1 MRLGIVLAGF
11 TALPAAELIAAAREA
26 EARGYHTAWLGE
38 VAGYDAIVMSTVVA
52 THTERLVVANGVLP
66 VQTRTP
72 VILGM
77 ATASLNHLAPGRFA
91 LGLGLSSRT
100 IVEQWHGLAF
110 SPALGQIREAVAIV
124 RKVAAGE
131 RVNHEGAFYRVK
143 NFRLTGPAPKAPVRV
158 YLAALGPEMLE
169 LAGEIADGVLL
180 NWIPPE
186 AVAASVAHLEA
197 GAGKA
202 GRTLDGFEIASFV
215 RTCVTDDA
223 AAARETLA
231 RDITGYATVDV
242 YASFFR
248 DRGLPGRGGGGG
260 RGVELGRPGRRR
272 QARLAAHARRPRRGR
287 RRGLLPGPHR
297 RVRRRRRHPAGDRAL
312 RAGRRRPRV
321 APANAAHLSLSRCPC
336 ASSA

>member
-1 MRLGIVLAGF
+1 MRAGIVLAGF
-11 TALPAAELIAAAREA
+11 TSLPAADFIATAREA

-38 VAGYDAIVMSTVVA
+38 VSGYDAIVMSTVVA

-77 ATASLNHLAPGRFA
+77 AAAALNHLAPGRFA
-91 LGLGLSSRT
+91 LGLGLSSKT
-100 IVEQWHGLAF
+100 IVEQWHGLSF
-110 SPALGQIREAVAIV
+110 SPALGQIREAVEIV
-124 RKVAAGE
+124 RQVASGE
-131 RVNHEGAFYRVK
+131 RVNHEGKFYRVK
-143 NFRLTGPAPKAPVRV
+143 NFRLTSPPPAAPVRI

-186 AVAASVAHLEA
+186 AVPASITHLET
-197 GAGKA
+197 GARRA

-223 AAARETLA
+223 TAARETLA

-248 DRGLPGRGGGGG
+248 TAGYPDE
-260 RGVELGRPGRRR
+260 V
-272 QARLAAHARRPRRGR
+272 AAVGA
-287 RRGLLPGPHR
+287 
-297 RVRRRRRHPAGDRAL
+297 AWASGDRAGAVKRVSPRML
-312 RAGRRRPRV
+312 DGLGVVGDEAFCRARIAEFARAGITQPV
-321 APANAAHLSLSRCPC
+321 IVPFAPAADRASLLRTLRTFP
-336 ASSA
+336 

>member
-11 TALPAAELIAAAREA
+11 AALPLADFVAAAREA

-38 VAGYDAIVMSTVVA
+38 VAGYDALVMSTVVA

-72 VILGM
+72 VVLGM
-77 ATASLNHLAPGRFA
+77 ATASLDHLAPGRFA
-91 LGLGLSSRT
+91 LGLGLSSKT
-100 IVEQWHGLAF
+100 IVEQWHGLRF
-110 SPALGQIREAVAIV
+110 TPALGQIREAVQIV
-124 RKVAAGE
+124 RAVAAGE
-131 RVNHEGAFYRVK
+131 RVNHEGAFYRVR
-143 NFRLTGPAPKAPVRV
+143 NFRLTGPAAKVPVRI

-186 AVAASVAHLEA
+186 AVAASIAHLQA
-197 GAGKA
+197 GARRA

-242 YASFFR
+242 YAAFFR
-248 DRGLPGRGGGGG
+248 TAGYPDEVAGAG
-260 RGVELGRPGRRR
+260 
-272 QARLAAHARRPRRGR
+272 AAWAS
-287 RRGLLPGPHR
+287 
-297 RVRRRRRHPAGDRAL
+297 GDRAGAVKQVSPRMLDGLGVVGDEAFCRARIAAFARAGVTQPVIVPFTPAGADRASLLRTL
-312 RAGRRRPRV
+312 RAFP
-321 APANAAHLSLSRCPC
+321 
-336 ASSA
+336 

>member
-11 TALPAAELIAAAREA
+11 TALPAADFVAAAREA

-38 VAGYDAIVMSTVVA
+38 VAGYDALVMSTVVA

-72 VILGM
+72 VVLGM

-91 LGLGLSSRT
+91 LGLGLSSKT
-100 IVEQWHGLAF
+100 IVEQWHGLTF
-110 SPALGQIREAVAIV
+110 SPALAQIREAVEII
-124 RKVAAGE
+124 RKVATGE
-131 RVNHEGAFYRVK
+131 RVNQEGKFYRVK
-143 NFRLTGPAPKAPVRV
+143 NFRLTGPAPKAPVRI

-186 AVAASVAHLEA
+186 AVPASIAHLEA
-197 GAGKA
+197 GARRA
-202 GRTLDGFEIASFV
+202 GRTLAEFEIASFV

-223 AAARETLA
+223 AAARATLA

-248 DRGLPGRGGGGG
+248 TAGYPDE
-260 RGVELGRPGRRR
+260 V
-272 QARLAAHARRPRRGR
+272 AAVGA
-287 RRGLLPGPHR
+287 
-297 RVRRRRRHPAGDRAL
+297 AWMSGDRAGALKQVSPRMLDGLGVVGDEAFCRARIAEFAGVGVTQPVIVPFTPAGADHASLL
-312 RAGRRRPRV
+312 RTLRTFP
-321 APANAAHLSLSRCPC
+321 
-336 ASSA
+336 

>member
-11 TALPAAELIAAAREA
+11 TALPAADLVAAAREA

-38 VAGYDAIVMSTVVA
+38 VAGYDALVMSTVVA

-72 VILGM
+72 VVLGM

-91 LGLGLSSRT
+91 LGLGLSSKT
-100 IVEQWHGLAF
+100 IVEQWHGLRF
-110 SPALGQIREAVAIV
+110 SPALGQIREAVEIV
-124 RKVAAGE
+124 RAVAAGE
-131 RVNHEGAFYRVK
+131 RVNHEGKFYRVK

-186 AVAASVAHLEA
+186 AVAASIAHLQA
-197 GAGKA
+197 GARRA
-202 GRTLDGFEIASFV
+202 TRTLADFEIASFV

-223 AAARETLA
+223 AAARATLA

-248 DRGLPGRGGGGG
+248 TAGYPDE
-260 RGVELGRPGRRR
+260 V
-272 QARLAAHARRPRRGR
+272 AAVGA
-287 RRGLLPGPHR
+287 
-297 RVRRRRRHPAGDRAL
+297 AWTSGDRAGAVKQVSPRMLDGLGVVGDEAFCRARIAEFAGVGVTQPVIVPFTSAGTDHASLLRTL
-312 RAGRRRPRV
+312 RAFP
-321 APANAAHLSLSRCPC
+321 
-336 ASSA
+336 

>member
-11 TALPAAELIAAAREA
+11 TSAPLADFIAAAREA
-26 EARGYHTAWLGE
+26 ETRGYHTAWLGE
-38 VAGYDAIVMSTVVA
+38 VSGYDAIVMSTVVA
-52 THTERLVVANGVLP
+52 THTEKLHVANGVLP

-91 LGLGLSSRT
+91 LGIGLSSKT
-100 IVEQWHGLAF
+100 IVEQWHGLSFTPSLA
-110 SPALGQIREAVAIV
+110 QIRETVEIV
-124 RKVAAGE
+124 RKVASGE
-131 RVNHEGAFYRVK
+131 RVVHEGKHYRVK
-143 NFRLTGPAPKAPVRV
+143 GFRLTSPPPKAPVRV

-186 AVAASVAHLEA
+186 AVPASIEHLKT
-197 GAGKA
+197 GARTA
-202 GRTLDGFEIASFV
+202 GRTLEGFEIASFV

-242 YASFFR
+242 YAAFFR
-248 DRGLPGRGGGGG
+248 TAGYPDEVAQVG
-260 RGVELGRPGRRR
+260 
-272 QARLAAHARRPRRGR
+272 AAWS
-287 RRGLLPGPHR
+287 
-297 RVRRRRRHPAGDRAL
+297 AGDRSGAVKKVSPRMLDGLGVVGDEAFCRARIAEFAASGLTQPVIVPFAPPGADRGALLRTL
-312 RAGRRRPRV
+312 RAFP
-321 APANAAHLSLSRCPC
+321 
-336 ASSA
+336 

>member
-11 TALPAAELIAAAREA
+11 TSAPLADFVAAAREA

-38 VAGYDAIVMSTVVA
+38 VSGYDAIVMSTVVA
-52 THTERLVVANGVLP
+52 THTETLHVANGVLP

-91 LGLGLSSRT
+91 LGIGLSSKT
-100 IVEQWHGLAF
+100 IVEQWHGLTFTPSVA
-110 SPALGQIREAVAIV
+110 QIRETVEIV
-124 RKVAAGE
+124 RKTASGE
-131 RVNHEGAFYRVK
+131 RVVHEGKHYRVK
-143 NFRLTGPAPKAPVRV
+143 GFRYTGAVPTAPVRV

-186 AVAASVAHLEA
+186 AVPASIEHLKA
-197 GAGKA
+197 GARKA
-202 GRTLDGFEIASFV
+202 GRTLGGFEIASFV
-215 RTCVTDDA
+215 RTCVTDDP

-248 DRGLPGRGGGGG
+248 TAGYPDEVAQVG
-260 RGVELGRPGRRR
+260 
-272 QARLAAHARRPRRGR
+272 AAWS
-287 RRGLLPGPHR
+287 
-297 RVRRRRRHPAGDRAL
+297 AGDRSGAVKKVSPRMLDGLGVVGDEAFCRARIAEFAASGLTQPVIVPFAPPGADKAALLRTL
-312 RAGRRRPRV
+312 RAFP
-321 APANAAHLSLSRCPC
+321 
-336 ASSA
+336 

>member
-1 MRLGIVLAGF
+1 MRAGIFLAGF
-11 TALPAAELIAAAREA
+11 TSLPAADFIATAREA

-38 VAGYDAIVMSTVVA
+38 VSGYDAIVMSTVVA

-77 ATASLNHLAPGRFA
+77 AAASLNHLAPGRFA
-91 LGLGLSSRT
+91 LGLGLSSKT
-100 IVEQWHGLAF
+100 IVEQWHGLSF
-110 SPALGQIREAVAIV
+110 SPALGQIREAVEIV
-124 RKVAAGE
+124 RQVASGE
-131 RVNHEGAFYRVK
+131 RVNHEGKFYRVK
-143 NFRLTGPAPKAPVRV
+143 NFRLTSPPPAAPVRV

-186 AVAASVAHLEA
+186 AVPASITHLET
-197 GAGKA
+197 GARRA

-223 AAARETLA
+223 TAARETLA

-248 DRGLPGRGGGGG
+248 TAGYPDE
-260 RGVELGRPGRRR
+260 V
-272 QARLAAHARRPRRGR
+272 AAVGA
-287 RRGLLPGPHR
+287 
-297 RVRRRRRHPAGDRAL
+297 AWASGDRAGAVKRVSPRMLDGLGVVGDEAFCRARIAEFAQTGLTQPVIVPFAPAGADRASLLRTL
-312 RAGRRRPRV
+312 RAFP
-321 APANAAHLSLSRCPC
+321 
-336 ASSA
+336 

>member
-1 MRLGIVLAGF
+1 MRLGIVVAGF

-38 VAGYDAIVMSTVVA
+38 VAGCDAIVMSTVVA

-143 NFRLTGPAPKAPVRV
+143 NFRLTGPAPTAPVRV

-197 GAGKA
+197 GARKA
-202 GRTLDGFEIASFV
+202 GRTLDSFEIASFV

-248 DRGLPGRGGGGG
+248 TAGYPDE
-260 RGVELGRPGRRR
+260 V
-272 QARLAAHARRPRRGR
+272 AAVGA
-287 RRGLLPGPHR
+287 
-297 RVRRRRRHPAGDRAL
+297 AWSSGDRAGAVKRVSPRMIDGLGVVGNEAFCRARIAEFAAAGVTQPVIVPFAPPGADRASLL
-312 RAGRRRPRV
+312 RTLRTFP
-321 APANAAHLSLSRCPC
+321 
-336 ASSA
+336 